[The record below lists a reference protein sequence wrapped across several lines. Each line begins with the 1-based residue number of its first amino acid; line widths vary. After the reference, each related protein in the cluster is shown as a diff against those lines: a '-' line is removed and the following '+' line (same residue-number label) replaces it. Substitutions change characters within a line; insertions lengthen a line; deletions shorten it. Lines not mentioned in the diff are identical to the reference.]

1 MTVKTVVIAAH
12 EIALAERFADALTSA
27 EHRAIVVTKYEALVE
42 QLVDTSNRIDLVILD
57 LQLGTCSGPS
67 FVQSI
72 KKFERCPPVLIFS
85 SSVTSNNEARQLANI
100 GVVGYINE
108 RCPTQQILS
117 VLAPHLSPDSFNRR
131 GSPRVSLG
139 IPVSYAVGDSLST
152 ATTLNLSKG
161 GIAIRAMTSFKLS
174 SKARIRFRLPGTK
187 REIEADARVVWTD
200 QRGGMGL
207 QFERVDAADQV
218 AIDGFLDRYFDSATA

>member
-1 MTVKTVVIAAH
+1 MTVKTVVIAAR
-12 EIALAERFADALTSA
+12 EIALAERFADALASA

-57 LQLGTCSGPS
+57 LQLGTCRGPS
-67 FVQSI
+67 LVQSI
-72 KKFERCPPVLIFS
+72 KRFEHFPPVLIFS
-85 SSVTSNNEARQLANI
+85 SSVTSNNEARQLADL
-100 GVVGYINE
+100 GAVGYVNE
-108 RCPTQQILS
+108 QCPAQQILPM
-117 VLAPHLSPDSFNRR
+117 LAPHLSPDSFNRR
-131 GSPRVSLG
+131 SSPRVSLD

-161 GIAIRAMTSFKLS
+161 GIAIRAMTSFELS
-174 SKARIRFRLPGTK
+174 SKARIRLRLPGTK

-200 QRGGMGL
+200 QRVGMGL

-218 AIDGFLDRYFDSATA
+218 AIDGFLDRQFDSATA

>member
-1 MTVKTVVIAAH
+1 M
-12 EIALAERFADALTSA
+12 
-27 EHRAIVVTKYEALVE
+27 
-42 QLVDTSNRIDLVILD
+42 
-57 LQLGTCSGPS
+57 
-67 FVQSI
+67 
-72 KKFERCPPVLIFS
+72 
-85 SSVTSNNEARQLANI
+85 
-100 GVVGYINE
+100 
-108 RCPTQQILS
+108 
-117 VLAPHLSPDSFNRR
+117 
-131 GSPRVSLG
+131 SLG
-139 IPVSYAVGDSLST
+139 IPVSYAVGESLST